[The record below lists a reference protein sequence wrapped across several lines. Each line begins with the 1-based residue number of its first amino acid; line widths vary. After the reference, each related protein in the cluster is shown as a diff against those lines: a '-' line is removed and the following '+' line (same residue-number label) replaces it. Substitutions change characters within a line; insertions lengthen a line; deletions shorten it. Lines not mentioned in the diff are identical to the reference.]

1 MNEDGHAP
9 RACDDGMAN
18 GASHQIVLDLPMVG
32 ESRMAPF
39 LNARCLMLRWRTLIL
54 AIVLVLG
61 LPFRF
66 ADAAQMP
73 CHAASA
79 GAAATVLEQTQHAMK
94 AHTQATPSAV
104 AIMAPGERSHACR
117 GSMTDRHPSGQCG
130 MNAPCCGGALP
141 AAQPRIDAPAL
152 SMLFVIRVVSDPASP
167 FLTDGVDRPPRPA
180 LV

>member
-1 MNEDGHAP
+1 MNEHGHAP

-66 ADAAQMP
+66 AEAAQMP

-152 SMLFVIRVVSDPASP
+152 SMLFVIRVVSDPPSP